1 MGCDTVCAQRRQ
13 RTLQNRAVSP
23 RDATWL
29 LFDFQDPTTV
39 TEWGP
44 IDDRVMGGV
53 SSSRLRHDPAGHA
66 VFEGKVSLERQG
78 GFASIRSVPAR
89 RGRPG
94 AQTCFIE
101 ARATGKRFKLNL
113 LVDDDFDSLNY
124 QASFAPDGD
133 WQTLCIPLASFR
145 ATFRG
150 REVPGAP
157 ALDPARI
164 RQVGLMIAERQ
175 AGAFALAVRQIGL
188 A

>member
-1 MGCDTVCAQRRQ
+1 M
-13 RTLQNRAVSP
+13 
-23 RDATWL
+23 RDPHTTRL
-29 LFDFQDPTTV
+29 LFDFGDSGGV
-39 TEWGP
+39 AEWGS

-66 VFEGKVSLERQG
+66 VFEGIVSLERNG
-78 GFASIRSVPAR
+78 GFASIRSTPAD
-89 RGRPG
+89 RGRPS
-94 AQTCFIE
+94 ARTCFIE
-101 ARATGKRFKLNL
+101 ARADGKRFKLNL
-113 LVDDDFDSLNY
+113 LTDDVFDSINY
-124 QASFAPDGD
+124 QASFAPGAT
-133 WQTLCIPLASFR
+133 WRTLHIPLSTFR

-175 AGAFALAVRQIGL
+175 AGAFALEVRRIGL

>member
-1 MGCDTVCAQRRQ
+1 MSDPDT
-13 RTLQNRAVSP
+13 
-23 RDATWL
+23 TWL
-29 LFDFQDPTTV
+29 LFDFRDSGTV
-39 TEWGP
+39 AEWHA

-66 VFEGKVSLERQG
+66 VFEGNVSLDRNG
-78 GFASIRSVPAR
+78 GFSSIRSTPAD

-101 ARATGKRFKLNL
+101 ARTTGKRFKLNL
-113 LVDDDFDSLNY
+113 LTDDTFDMINY
-124 QASFAPDGD
+124 QASLSPSAT
-133 WQTLCIPLASFR
+133 WQTLRIPLSTFG

-150 REVPGAP
+150 RGVPGAP

-164 RQVGLMIAERQ
+164 RQVGIMIAERQ
-175 AGAFALAVRQIGL
+175 AGAFALEVRRIGL